1 MTDDPVLA
9 VARPVDW
16 THDGVWEDTMLST
29 HPVPT
34 RPADATEEGRP
45 PVRRPVLNRRLTVL
59 AAAAATVAAAP
70 SFFAPGLLHGV
81 PVMDGNLRGTAL
93 VTLMTV
99 PLLLLASWRGRVDPR
114 ATAVW
119 VGALAY
125 LLYQG
130 VMFSFA
136 TPMNSL
142 FLAYVALLA
151 AAGWALAVLVL
162 HVDHPVAARRLGP
175 AFPARP
181 LAVVLAVT
189 AGLNALAW
197 LVLSAPVTWTGRVPS
212 VVVDSGLPT
221 AVTWVQDLSFWL
233 PAAMVVAFLTWRG
246 RPTGPLLAAFF
257 VYYTLE
263 ALGVASDQ
271 WWGTRAD
278 DQHPELASY
287 PAAAGALV
295 VAVLM
300 GGITCWALWRRTPRA
315 STRTRGPSQGLRRA
329 LVATSGL
336 TSLAALVGSGQ
347 LVTGTYAPP
356 VSDLEPLG
364 LDTWVLP
371 GIWLLLSV
379 ALPCGITAVLAW
391 RASPSAGAWGIAA
404 GVLLLVEL
412 AVQIPFVGWDP
423 LQPTLA
429 VVAVLLVLLGFRV
442 HGQGRRNS
450 LGPAGSS

>member
-1 MTDDPVLA
+1 
-9 VARPVDW
+9 
-16 THDGVWEDTMLST
+16 MLST
-29 HPVPT
+29 NPAPT

-45 PVRRPVLNRRLTVL
+45 AVRRPVLNRRLAVL

-70 SFFAPGLLHGV
+70 SFFAPDLLHGV

-99 PLLLLASWRGRVDPR
+99 PLLLLASWRGSVDPR

-162 HVDHPVAARRLGP
+162 HVDHQVAARRLGP
-175 AFPARP
+175 AFSARP

-300 GGITCWALWRRTPRA
+300 GGITCWALWRRAPAR
-315 STRTRGPSQGLRRA
+315 RRGPGARRRGCVGRSLPRVVSPAWPLSSGPASWSPGPIRLRSPISSHWGSTPGSFPA
-329 LVATSGL
+329 SG
-336 TSLAALVGSGQ
+336 
-347 LVTGTYAPP
+347 
-356 VSDLEPLG
+356 
-364 LDTWVLP
+364 
-371 GIWLLLSV
+371 
-379 ALPCGITAVLAW
+379 CCC
-391 RASPSAGAWGIAA
+391 RSPS
-404 GVLLLVEL
+404 
-412 AVQIPFVGWDP
+412 
-423 LQPTLA
+423 
-429 VVAVLLVLLGFRV
+429 R
-442 HGQGRRNS
+442 
-450 LGPAGSS
+450 AGSPPSWRGEPARPREPGASQPGCCSSSSSPCRSHSSGGTPCSRPWRRWRCSWSCSGSACTVRVGVAASVPPPAPRRCRAGRAAPVGCGPPT